1 MRKSND
7 GGETVSALLNELRE
21 RGCDVDGALAR
32 FLNKEDF
39 YTKCYKKFLD
49 DPAFAGLD
57 EALKQKDADAAFRHA
72 HTLKGLTANMG
83 LTPLHDLVVR
93 IVEPLRGGL
102 YSDELLEIYNT
113 MMKEIEV
120 YRRIGTR
127 SGL

>member
-1 MRKSND
+1 M
-7 GGETVSALLNELRE
+7 SALLNELRE

-39 YTKCYKKFLD
+39 YMKCYKKFLD

-57 EALKQKDADAAFRHA
+57 EALKKKDADTAFRHA